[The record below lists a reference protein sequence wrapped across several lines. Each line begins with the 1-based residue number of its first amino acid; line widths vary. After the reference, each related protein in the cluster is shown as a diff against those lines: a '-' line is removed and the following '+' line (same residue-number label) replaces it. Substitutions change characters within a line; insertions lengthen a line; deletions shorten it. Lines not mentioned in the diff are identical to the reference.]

1 MPKFYRLNTKIRLTM
16 LCFSGFELYSRWVPL
31 VVERTAD
38 HERTVY
44 IAVSLEFTFL
54 RAKRPQRR
62 WLQGNRRV
70 CMGNKEFET

>member
-1 MPKFYRLNTKIRLTM
+1 M
-16 LCFSGFELYSRWVPL
+16 
-31 VVERTAD
+31 VERTAD
-38 HERTVY
+38 HERIVY

-70 CMGNKEFET
+70 CMGNKVFETLDEINELKAIKVINKV